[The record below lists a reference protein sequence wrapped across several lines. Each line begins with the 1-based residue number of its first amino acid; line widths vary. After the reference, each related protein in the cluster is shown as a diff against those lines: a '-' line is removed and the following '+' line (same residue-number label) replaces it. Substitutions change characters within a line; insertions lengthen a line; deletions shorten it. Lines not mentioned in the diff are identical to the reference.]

1 MRQSSTPTIDR
12 PLKPV
17 ADVFMF
23 IEDKKSDYKKKYPM
37 MDDNELQR
45 FMVKEFN
52 CISERDKVLLQSMP
66 YLSHSVNPSLPYLW
80 GGQVITPAQR
90 WGRISSAQCATPM

>member
-1 MRQSSTPTIDR
+1 VSTPTIDR

-23 IEDKKSDYKKKYPM
+23 IEDKKADYKKKYPT
-37 MDDNELQR
+37 MDDNELRR

-52 CISERDKVLLQSMP
+52 CISDRDKVRLVVLFQYKVVYS
-66 YLSHSVNPSLPYLW
+66 YLCMYVCMY
-80 GGQVITPAQR
+80 V
-90 WGRISSAQCATPM
+90 RIFISGAP

>member
-1 MRQSSTPTIDR
+1 MVGMAFTPCRKHLWRRPHHTVVLLSPVLVISLCAVLWQTLTPTIDR

-23 IEDKKSDYKKKYPM
+23 IEDKKADYKKKFPT
-37 MDDNELQR
+37 MDDNELRR

-52 CISERDKVLLQSMP
+52 CISERDKVQL
-66 YLSHSVNPSLPYLW
+66 
-80 GGQVITPAQR
+80 
-90 WGRISSAQCATPM
+90 

>member
-1 MRQSSTPTIDR
+1 MIPCKTADFVGDVLFQSVPTPTIDR

-23 IEDKKSDYKKKYPM
+23 IEDKKADYRKKFPAI
-37 MDDNELQR
+37 DDNELRR

-52 CISERDKVLLQSMP
+52 CISDRDKV
-66 YLSHSVNPSLPYLW
+66 
-80 GGQVITPAQR
+80 
-90 WGRISSAQCATPM
+90 

>member
-1 MRQSSTPTIDR
+1 MSTPTIDR

-23 IEDKKSDYKKKYPM
+23 IEDKKGDYKKKYPT
-37 MDDNELQR
+37 MDDNELRR

-52 CISERDKVLLQSMP
+52 CISERDKVR
-66 YLSHSVNPSLPYLW
+66 HCNHHVNDANDDDDSDSDDDDD
-80 GGQVITPAQR
+80 GDD
-90 WGRISSAQCATPM
+90 RISLLELQRR